1 MTLTKES
8 LAPLYT
14 NNKIDIA
21 DIAELFGLSRSA
33 IYSRAIS
40 WGLSRTRAEPD
51 SPSEEEIAEMTAEI
65 RRGWS
70 QEERS
75 KRYVGPRR
83 VPYSIQRYETSDLTG
98 SRDLPSHAR
107 I

>member
-1 MTLTKES
+1 MKLTKES

-21 DIAELFGLSRSA
+21 DVAEAFGVSRSV

-51 SPSEEEIAEMTAEI
+51 SPSEEEIAEMAAEI
-65 RRGWS
+65 RSGWS
-70 QEERS
+70 REETE

-83 VPYSIQRYETSDLTG
+83 VPYCMPCFETSDLTG
-98 SRDLPSHAR
+98 SNDLPVYAR